1 MPPLA
6 SGPESAAR
14 DAEKQIPGTAVPP
27 SAAASGPCPNS
38 VLRWVEAAADRAAAA
53 DITAAARSVPVAE
66 RMNFF

>member
-38 VLRWVEAAADRAAAA
+38 VARWVEAEEDRAAVAE
-53 DITAAARSVPVAE
+53 ITAAARSVPVADGGRE
-66 RMNFF
+66 